1 MRFTSL
7 SLVLSLLAGTAAAQD
22 VTTLD
27 LSSVAPTNLP
37 LIGTAP
43 VDFAETVA
51 AISGGALDITVHEPG
66 ALVPPLEIFDAV
78 SSGAVEAGW
87 APAAFWSGKMA
98 AAPLFT
104 AIPFGP
110 GASEYLGWMRHG
122 GGDEIW
128 TELMEARDVHPVVC
142 AITPPEASGWFR
154 DEIASLDDL
163 NGLKM
168 RFLGLGARVME
179 RFGVSTQL
187 IAPPDIFTSLQLG
200 TIDAAEF
207 SMPAIDLKLGFYQ
220 IAKHYYFPGWHQPY
234 TLVNLIVH
242 KPKWDSLS
250 DAEKAQIETAC
261 GDRLHRDLAAG
272 EAAQVAALED
282 LEELGVTLHRWPEQ
296 TLEAFEAAW
305 AEVADE
311 QAAADADFARAWNSL
326 STFRERFAKWKE
338 LGHVN

>member
-1 MRFTSL
+1 MRCTSL
-7 SLVLSLLAGTAAAQD
+7 AIVSSVLAGAAAAQQ

-27 LSSVAPTNLP
+27 LSTVAPTHLP

-43 VDFAETVA
+43 VEFAATVG
-51 AISGGALDITVHEPG
+51 AISGGALQITVHEPG

-78 SSGAVEAGW
+78 SSGAIEAGW
-87 APAAFWSGKMA
+87 APAAFWSGKIA

-122 GGDEIW
+122 GGDQLWAEI
-128 TELMEARDVHPVVC
+128 MQARGVHPVLC

-154 DEIASLDDL
+154 DEITSLDDL
-163 NGLKM
+163 DGLKM

-187 IAPPDIFTSLQLG
+187 VAPPDIFTSLQLG

-220 IAKHYYFPGWHQPY
+220 IAEHYYFPGWHQPY
-234 TLVNLIVH
+234 TLVDLIVH

-250 DAEKAQIETAC
+250 ATEQAQIETAC

-272 EAAQVAALED
+272 EAMQVEALEQ
-282 LEELGVTLHRWPEQ
+282 LEARGVTLHRWPPE
-296 TLEAFEAAW
+296 TLDAFAAAW
-305 AEVADE
+305 QEVAAE
-311 QAAADADFARAWNSL
+311 QAAVDKDFARAWDSL
-326 STFRERFAKWKE
+326 SAFRARFAKWQS
-338 LGHVN
+338 LGHID